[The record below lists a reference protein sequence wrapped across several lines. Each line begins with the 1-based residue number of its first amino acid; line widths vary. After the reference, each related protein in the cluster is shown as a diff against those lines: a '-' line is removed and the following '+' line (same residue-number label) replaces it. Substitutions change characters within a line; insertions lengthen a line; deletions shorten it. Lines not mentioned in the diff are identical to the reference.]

1 MSAKASPRIKTD
13 GLCAFYDPAN
23 TRSYPGSG
31 NTTYSI
37 ILDRLSGDLVNGVSF
52 SNLNN
57 GVFVFD
63 GTNDT
68 IQFPLPSTI
77 NTGSQITI
85 SFWAKWNTV
94 GTSTTTIQTLFD
106 NQYQVADNIGF
117 FIQDRPDLG
126 GVLEWSTQPNNT
138 IPRRVYS
145 SSRVGDGN
153 WKYIV
158 GTNDGSFSRLYVDGY
173 ETGTAV
179 SSAGIATT
187 QPTIFIGNWGYVYS
201 SPRYLN
207 GSLSEI
213 KIYNIALTASE
224 IYKNYSQT
232 KRRYV

>member
-1 MSAKASPRIKTD
+1 MSVKVSPRINSA
-13 GLCAFYDPAN
+13 GLRAYYDPAN
-23 TRSYPGSG
+23 SRSYSGTGS
-31 NTTYSI
+31 TTYS
-37 ILDRLSGDLVNGVSF
+37 LVSDYFSGSLVNGVGF
-52 SNLNN
+52 SNSNN
-57 GVFVFD
+57 GIFTFD

-68 IQFPLPSTI
+68 IQFPIPTTI
-77 NTGSQITI
+77 NTGSQITV
-85 SFWAKWNTV
+85 SFWAKWTTV

-106 NQYQVADNIGF
+106 NQYQVAGNIGF

-145 SSRVGDGN
+145 TFVVGDGTWRN
-153 WKYIV
+153 IV

-187 QPTIFIGNWGYVYS
+187 QPTIFLGNWGYVFS

-207 GSLSEI
+207 GSMSEV
-213 KIYNIALTASE
+213 KIYDRALSASE
-224 IYKNYSQT
+224 IYKNYTQT
-232 KRRYV
+232 TRRYL

>member
-1 MSAKASPRIKTD
+1 MSIKVSPRITTD
-13 GLCAFYDPAN
+13 SIVAYYDPAN
-23 TRSYPGSG
+23 KNSYIGSG
-31 NTTYSI
+31 STTYS
-37 ILDRLSGDLVNGVSF
+37 LVAELLAGSLVNGVGF
-52 SNLNN
+52 SSINN
-57 GVFVFD
+57 GYFTFD

-85 SFWAKWNTV
+85 SFWAKWTTV

-106 NQYQVADNIGF
+106 NQYQVAGNIGF

-126 GVLEWSTQPNNT
+126 GVLEWSTQPNNA

-145 SSRVGDGN
+145 TFVVGDGT
-153 WKYIV
+153 WRQIV
-158 GTNDGSFSRLYVDGY
+158 GTNDGSFSRLYIDGY

-179 SSAGIATT
+179 SSAGLATT

-207 GSLSEI
+207 GSISEV
-213 KIYNIALTASE
+213 KIYNRALNSSE
-224 IYKNYSQT
+224 IYKNYTQT
-232 KRRYV
+232 KKRYM